1 MLFVFV
7 YLNKNQTSKVP
18 NSLLVDYHK
27 LRFCLIALKF
37 KKKN

>member
-7 YLNKNQTSKVP
+7 YLNKNQTIKVSK
-18 NSLLVDYHK
+18 SLLVDYHK
-27 LRFCLIALKF
+27 FGFCLISLKF